1 MKGQTISPDSK
12 NRYNYKKSDGNIWQT
27 SDSTEGIETVGIIGN
42 SKYTDNK
49 LRKEQGLNE
58 KIKY

>member
-1 MKGQTISPDSK
+1 MMKKHAILLFMLIA
-12 NRYNYKKSDGNIWQT
+12 YWQT
-27 SDSTEGIETVGIIGN
+27 SNSTEGIKTVGIIGN